1 MGRKRCFALRKLGT
15 LRMAMIPSGD
25 DGSLSSCLVP
35 PNAHSRWGVK
45 SFVDAMSSYSTMMS
59 REGGLV
65 LMVRA
70 AVVVFINLSLW

>member
-15 LRMAMIPSGD
+15 LRIAMIPNGD
-25 DGSLSSCLVP
+25 DGSLDDEP

-70 AVVVFINLSLW
+70 AVVVFIDLSLC